1 MRRDTQ
7 TIDRGGRGHEIVEQ
21 LTVCPNCAAQAV
33 AAAEEPRMVNQP
45 RPVYKDYSEDYDSD
59 DE

>member
-21 LTVCPNCAAQAV
+21 LTVCPNCAAQSV

-59 DE
+59 EE